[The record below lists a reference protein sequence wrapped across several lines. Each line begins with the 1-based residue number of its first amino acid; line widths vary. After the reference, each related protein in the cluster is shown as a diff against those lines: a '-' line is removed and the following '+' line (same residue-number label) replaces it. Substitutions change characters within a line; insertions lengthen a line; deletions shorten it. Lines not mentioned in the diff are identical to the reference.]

1 MACVQRV
8 VLLRVLQRVDEG
20 PSLSVAR
27 QIAAPTLKLWNARAR
42 KATNVLV
49 VASEASVASSR
60 LLGIPQLG
68 ILASR
73 PRQTRA
79 NRRAHV
85 PNSMHDKRTTT
96 VIHGDDAAS
105 ADDDVAQR

>member
-42 KATNVLV
+42 KATNVVV

-60 LLGIPQLG
+60 LLG